1 MTISR
6 RYFVPRASFISDIK
20 SDFYNLN
27 SCFIQFQ
34 KKIICEFFHYLLF
47 SSKIIRPN
55 ENILKMEKLEMI
67 FFGDFGTPLLKM
79 LILKGNRFNFN
90 FFVCEDG
97 LHTKIFTNFDILIQ
111 SDNIDSKSK
120 HQLLT
125 YLYLI

>member
-6 RYFVPRASFISDIK
+6 RYFVSRASFISHIK
-20 SDFYNLN
+20 SNFYNLN
-27 SCFIQFQ
+27 SCFIQFL
-34 KKIICEFFHYLLF
+34 KIFICEFFH

-79 LILKGNRFNFN
+79 LIPKGNRLNFN